1 MMKKMIVLTT
11 ALAGIVLVSACSDET
26 VTDDNAPVDVAVTGN
41 DTFVPANI
49 TVKVGQTVR
58 WTWTGGSHNVV
69 SGTKSGDTCTQD
81 DKFTSGA
88 PQAGGTFERVFE
100 VAGSFPYYCEPH
112 CASNMVGT
120 VTVVP

>member
-1 MMKKMIVLTT
+1 MKKLIVAAT
-11 ALAGIVLVSACSDET
+11 ALVGIVLVTACSDEE
-26 VTDDNAPVDVAVTGN
+26 VADGDAPVEVSVTGQ
-41 DTFVPANI
+41 DTFEPANI
-49 TVKVGQTVR
+49 TIKAGQKVR

-88 PQAGGTFERVFE
+88 PKAGGTFEKVFE

-112 CASNMVGT
+112 CAANMVGT
-120 VTVVP
+120 VTVIP